1 LAGQNSG
8 GATGRA
14 EKHCFVLIFLW
25 FVSFHQGKEMNV
37 QLTEWRRIQNYK
49 IEMADFKVNDSK
61 KYQKLPERENT
72 TYNNGEQQ

>member
-1 LAGQNSG
+1 
-8 GATGRA
+8 
-14 EKHCFVLIFLW
+14 
-25 FVSFHQGKEMNV
+25 MNV